1 VCVERGWRVWETGTE
16 GEELVVG
23 GGGGGGVTP
32 SWHLWWRQ
40 CFPPAVFK
48 KLKPHQVLNHI
59 PRAGGLC
66 RKDSLARALHKMKHV
81 FGSAFDF
88 MFGTEKYNLDCLD
101 NVYSHLTNTSL
112 NRLAPGYSLEKDSV
126 GAGCKWRVGELRRHL
141 AGCGRGDWV
150 LWQRVW
156 VMVVLTL
163 LTQVGLVPHHH
174 NCFQLYGFDILVDAG
189 LRPWLLEVNR
199 SPSLSH
205 DCHVD
210 RVVKK
215 PLLHHLFDLVG
226 PPRVPEPPL
235 GRPLRPPVL
244 FLLARRP
251 RRHLCAALRLLGGR
265 GGGGGGGGGGTG
277 GCQGSG
283 CRGECQGRTRYQKH
297 TNTTILPS
305 TTANRHV
312 TRQLS
317 ISSYD
322 SSTSSTASSNGR
334 RRVGWGVGGRGM
346 EAGKLGW
353 GRTGRNSIEG
363 SGSSGSSGGGSSS
376 VGRRRSQRNSDGGG
390 RLSWGSGGS
399 SSSSSSSSG
408 GSSGSGTGGGGGGG
422 GRRGGGRWPARCGG
436 WVRTFPFNA
445 ATLHASRDPSFLKTQ
460 VSELLRYQRACDRA
474 ARDNTTNATQATL
487 DAAVR
492 KLLWRDTVI
501 WAPAY
506 PP

>member
-1 VCVERGWRVWETGTE
+1 MYQCIRVLQVDAG
-16 GEELVVG
+16 LYHYV
-23 GGGGGGVTP
+23 
-32 SWHLWWRQ
+32 SLHLCIR
-40 CFPPAVFK
+40 
-48 KLKPHQVLNHI
+48 VL
-59 PRAGGLC
+59 
-66 RKDSLARALHKMKHV
+66 
-81 FGSAFDF
+81 
-88 MFGTEKYNLDCLD
+88 
-101 NVYSHLTNTSL
+101 
-112 NRLAPGYSLEKDSV
+112 
-126 GAGCKWRVGELRRHL
+126 
-141 AGCGRGDWV
+141 
-150 LWQRVW
+150 Q
-156 VMVVLTL
+156 
-163 LTQVGLVPHHH
+163 
-174 NCFQLYGFDILVDAG
+174 VDAG

-265 GGGGGGGGGGTG
+265 GGGGGGGTG

-283 CRGECQGRTRYQKH
+283 CRGECQGRTGYQKH
-297 TNTTILPS
+297 TNTTILPP

-334 RRVGWGVGGRGM
+334 KRVGWGVGGGVGGRGM

-363 SGSSGSSGGGSSS
+363 SSGGGGSSSSSSS

-399 SSSSSSSSG
+399 SSSSSSN
-408 GSSGSGTGGGGGGG
+408 GSSGSSGTGGGG
-422 GRRGGGRWPARCGG
+422 RRGGRWPARCGG

-474 ARDNTTNATQATL
+474 ARDNPTNASQATL

>member
-1 VCVERGWRVWETGTE
+1 
-16 GEELVVG
+16 
-23 GGGGGGVTP
+23 
-32 SWHLWWRQ
+32 
-40 CFPPAVFK
+40 
-48 KLKPHQVLNHI
+48 
-59 PRAGGLC
+59 
-66 RKDSLARALHKMKHV
+66 
-81 FGSAFDF
+81 
-88 MFGTEKYNLDCLD
+88 
-101 NVYSHLTNTSL
+101 
-112 NRLAPGYSLEKDSV
+112 
-126 GAGCKWRVGELRRHL
+126 
-141 AGCGRGDWV
+141 
-150 LWQRVW
+150 
-156 VMVVLTL
+156 MVVLTL

-174 NCFQLYGFDILVDAG
+174 NCFQLYGFDILVDAGLYHYVSLHLCIRVLQVDAG

-265 GGGGGGGGGGTG
+265 GGGGGGGTG

-283 CRGECQGRTRYQKH
+283 CRGECQGRTGYQKH
-297 TNTTILPS
+297 TNTTILPP

-334 RRVGWGVGGRGM
+334 KRVGWGVGGGVGGRGM

-353 GRTGRNSIEG
+353 GRT
-363 SGSSGSSGGGSSS
+363 
-376 VGRRRSQRNSDGGG
+376 
-390 RLSWGSGGS
+390 
-399 SSSSSSSSG
+399 
-408 GSSGSGTGGGGGGG
+408 
-422 GRRGGGRWPARCGG
+422 ARCGG

-474 ARDNTTNATQATL
+474 ARDNPTNASQATL